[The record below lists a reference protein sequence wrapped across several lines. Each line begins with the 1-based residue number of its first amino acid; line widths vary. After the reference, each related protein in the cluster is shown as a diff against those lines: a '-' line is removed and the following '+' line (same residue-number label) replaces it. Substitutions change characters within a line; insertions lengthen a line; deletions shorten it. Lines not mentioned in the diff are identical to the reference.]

1 MNAKDTIQSVT
12 KFLELS
18 LDAQTLSFFLDIK
31 KSFGGDDELFC
42 DFLYRYLTI
51 QKGGMAPL
59 EDKIYN
65 DFCLYFSRFAEIQ
78 GENKILEQI
87 ARYAKYY
94 LMLRLE
100 YIDDDDFAKS
110 ISVVNSYEVWDV
122 YPFLLELVDD
132 FENQRIDKNALI
144 NMLEMVED
152 LAYKKINGEIDTD
165 LASLGV
171 DINKM
176 LFDTNTMRNAG

>member
-1 MNAKDTIQSVT
+1 
-12 KFLELS
+12 
-18 LDAQTLSFFLDIK
+18 
-31 KSFGGDDELFC
+31 
-42 DFLYRYLTI
+42 
-51 QKGGMAPL
+51 
-59 EDKIYN
+59 
-65 DFCLYFSRFAEIQ
+65 
-78 GENKILEQI
+78 
-87 ARYAKYY
+87 
-94 LMLRLE
+94 MLRLE

-110 ISVVNSYEVWDV
+110 ISVINSYEVWDV